1 MIENCE
7 FCPVSGARN
16 KTIPCGSNESHLVI
30 VEPGQNITGHD
41 FDDAIIMARYACQ
54 GVDDEHTAMVACGI
68 FLRMA
73 MKSAWVI
80 VIPSIYTEEFFGKH
94 FIGVELLKGKQVISY
109 IDLDVAKAE
118 YKRVTK

>member
-7 FCPVSGARN
+7 FCPVSGARE
-16 KTIPCGSNESHLVI
+16 KFIPYGNNTSHLVI
-30 VEPGQNITGHD
+30 VEPGQNIAGCD
-41 FDDAIIMARYACQ
+41 FVDALVMARYACQ
-54 GVDDEHTAMVACGI
+54 GADEHTAMVACGI

-94 FIGVELLKGKQVISY
+94 FVGVELLKGKQVISY